1 VAVRLRAED
10 GLPPVFEREYA
21 DHDWISSKGAS
32 SSAQKFFEKQG
43 YKPHTR
49 FNSLNGREHLLF
61 FDESHDRQVDV
72 FVGSFRMSHEIP
84 FGKRLDSE
92 PLTIPLAEL
101 LLTKLQI
108 VELNEKD
115 VKDALALLYDHPV
128 EDEDG
133 DSVNGGQ
140 IAKLCA
146 SDWGLWRTFTA
157 NLESLGDH
165 IGRYDLPEEDQER
178 IADRIRALQEHIEGE
193 PKTFGWK
200 VRSKKG
206 DRKRCTICPKKSKED
221 RRRWR
226 GSPRSFRAARRRGCT
241 SPPTSTGP
249 RPAGARSSTAAST
262 TRPT

>member
-1 VAVRLRAED
+1 MGVSHSRPDVVEEALRIAEAAEEEGLALRLLGGVAVRLRAKD
-10 GLPPVFEREYA
+10 ALPSVFERPYA
-21 DHDWISSKGAS
+21 DHDWISSKGTS
-32 SSAQKFFEKQG
+32 SDAQKFFENQG
-43 YKPHTR
+43 YTPHTR
-49 FNSLNGREHLLF
+49 FNALNGRERLLF

-84 FGKRLDSE
+84 FGKRLASE

-115 VKDALALLYDHPV
+115 VKDALALFHDHPV

-133 DSVNGGQ
+133 DSVNAGR
-140 IAKLCA
+140 IAELCA

-165 IGRYDLPEEDQER
+165 VERYDLPEEDGKRISERILALQER
-178 IADRIRALQEHIEGE
+178 IEAE

-200 VRSKKG
+200 MRSKIG
-206 DRKRCTICPKKSKED
+206 DRKRWYELPEEVE
-221 RRRWR
+221 
-226 GSPRSFRAARRRGCT
+226 G
-241 SPPTSTGP
+241 GP
-249 RPAGARSSTAAST
+249 
-262 TRPT
+262 